1 MNSKSISIKINGV
14 QKEFSV
20 DPDTKL
26 QILLQDH
33 GYTSVKFGCGEGSCG
48 ACTVLMNGEAVYSCL
63 LYAFQADGKDIWTT
77 EGVGSLDH
85 PHPFQQALVEE
96 GAVQCGFCIPGM
108 LMSAKALLDRNPDP
122 ADEEIR
128 LNMDGNL
135 CRCTGYEKI
144 WAALHKVIEQGKV
157 KRHE

>member
-1 MNSKSISIKINGV
+1 MNLKTISFKLNGV

-20 DPDTKL
+20 DPETKL
-26 QILLQDH
+26 QTLLRDH
-33 GYTSVKFGCGEGSCG
+33 GYASVKFGCGEGSCG

-63 LYAFQADGKDIWTT
+63 LYAFQADGQDIWTT
-77 EGVGSLDH
+77 EGVGTLEH

-108 LMSAKALLDRNPDP
+108 LMSAKALLDRHADP
-122 ADEEIR
+122 SDEEIR

-144 WAALHKVIEQGKV
+144 WAALHNVIAQGKV
-157 KRHE
+157 KHHA